1 MEGHQNVGKV
11 RRLHRNEEELE
22 VDVRV
27 LAAPHVD
34 DHGVQRHP
42 EEPRRWVDARYD
54 LQSQYIMG
62 NYSDGENTDDEH
74 IHILSGFLIK
84 ARRFETDTIYST
96 HIQSDKEVEGKGA
109 DVEVGCE

>member
-1 MEGHQNVGKV
+1 M
-11 RRLHRNEEELE
+11 
-22 VDVRV
+22 D
-27 LAAPHVD
+27 
-34 DHGVQRHP
+34 
-42 EEPRRWVDARYD
+42 
-54 LQSQYIMG
+54 

-84 ARRFETDTIYST
+84 ARRFETDTIYSA

>member
-1 MEGHQNVGKV
+1 
-11 RRLHRNEEELE
+11 
-22 VDVRV
+22 
-27 LAAPHVD
+27 
-34 DHGVQRHP
+34 
-42 EEPRRWVDARYD
+42 
-54 LQSQYIMG
+54 MG

-74 IHILSGFLIK
+74 VHILRGFLIK